1 VADLFLRRTLTG
13 FAPADADAAEIA
25 RSFKVGQ
32 VYRAKVTKP
41 RSYQHHKLIMALLS
55 LTYENLPETIPAS
68 NGGVLVTADLWPTF
82 DKFRKSIALEAG
94 HTETVITRDGEVH
107 EGPGSLSYDALDE
120 VEFTRVSAAMMTICA
135 QILDIAAPELAGEVS
150 RYADDRY
157 GRAA

>member
-41 RSYQHHKLIMALLS
+41 RSYQHHKLIMALL
-55 LTYENLPETIPAS
+55 
-68 NGGVLVTADLWPTF
+68 WPSF
-82 DKFRKSIALEAG
+82 DTFRKAIALEAG
-94 HTETVITRDGEVH
+94 HTETVITRDGTIH

-135 QILDIAAPELAGEVS
+135 QILEVETPELAGEVS